1 MFISNIL
8 KQKQANKELEERL
21 KQNIEATANLLKTV
35 DTGNENTEAIA
46 AYERANQTNKP
57 DHKKQIKF
65 KYPQKTV
72 EQADIEHHRNIH
84 EQELLYRTQYQ
95 QWTDR
100 QARRGRGPP
109 GEEIEEEGAHAP
121 TYIKPTS
128 NVIKVG
134 DSHMEI
140 IMEKQLN
147 RATGDYEWVKQEMET
162 LERPENNDTVMEENS
177 ITYENK
183 ERTKIRRE
191 TRTKT

>member
-84 EQELLYRTQYQ
+84 EQELLYRTTNNGQ
-95 QWTDR
+95 TDK
-100 QARRGRGPP
+100 P
-109 GEEIEEEGAHAP
+109 GEEEDHLVKRLKRKEHMHQH
-121 TYIKPTS
+121 TS
-128 NVIKVG
+128 NP
-134 DSHMEI
+134 HQM
-140 IMEKQLN
+140 
-147 RATGDYEWVKQEMET
+147 
-162 LERPENNDTVMEENS
+162 
-177 ITYENK
+177 
-183 ERTKIRRE
+183 
-191 TRTKT
+191 